1 MKDEI
6 KAGLIIVSSVI
17 LLSGFVIL
25 IGGSRFLEKVDVYY
39 TEVMSAAGLETGA
52 QVRLGGVRVGRV
64 LSIRE
69 PGGPG
74 QPVTIEI
81 GVRKGTALYKGT
93 RALISQVGFVGDIY
107 LLLAIDRTTQER
119 LEVGDRIPAE
129 EGVEFTRIM
138 AKLDGLST
146 TVDSLIRDV
155 NALFTPENRKK
166 IEQLLSTTNNAVL
179 SVSAH
184 LERVASGLKRVT
196 DEVETLVRNVGGVV
210 KDNRDEV
217 KALIRKAR
225 EDLDKA
231 EQMIAAM
238 EETAKSVDK
247 TSQSLDRT
255 IRSQSQNLDVLF
267 HTLTRTTEDLQDVL
281 QEIKSKPWS
290 VIYRE

>member
-6 KAGLIIVSSVI
+6 KAGLIVVLSVI
-17 LLSGFVIL
+17 LLTVFVIL
-25 IGGSRFLEKVDVYY
+25 IGGSRLFEKVDVYY

-52 QVRLGGVRVGRV
+52 QVKLGGVRVGRV

-81 GVRKGTALYKGT
+81 GVRKGTVLYRGT
-93 RALISQVGFVGDIY
+93 RALITQVGFVGDIY

-119 LEVGDRIPAE
+119 LQVGEKIPAE
-129 EGVEFTRIM
+129 EAVEFTRIM

-155 NALFTPENRKK
+155 NALFAPENRKK
-166 IEQLLSTTNNAVL
+166 IEQLLSATNNAIV
-179 SVSAH
+179 SGSAH

-196 DEVETLVRNVGGVV
+196 DEVEILVSDVGGVV
-210 KDNRDEV
+210 KDNREEV

-238 EETAKSVDK
+238 EETAKSVDR

-255 IRSQSQNLDVLF
+255 IRSQSQNLDALF
-267 HTLTRTTEDLQDVL
+267 RTLTRTTEDLQEVL